1 MFGIRAKQSLMA
13 KLPDA
18 ETLPRREL
26 VAMDSLVTPIEI
38 PAGRVLMHQGAPGSD
53 AMLILEGEVLVD
65 RDGEAVAILGPGSVV
80 GEAALLANQPRNA
93 TVTAATDVLAVA
105 MSRRE
110 FATILDRCP
119 VMARRI
125 LTTAVDRAGAR
136 IE

>member
-1 MFGIRAKQSLMA
+1 MFGTRAHKSLMA

-18 ETLPRREL
+18 HLLPRREL
-26 VAMDSLVTPIEI
+26 VALDALVTPLEI
-38 PAGRVLMHQGAPGSD
+38 PAGRVLMRQGAPGSE
-53 AMLILEGEVLVD
+53 AMLVLEGEVLVE

-93 TVTAATDVLAVA
+93 TVTAASPVLAVA

-110 FATILDRCP
+110 FATVLDRCP

-125 LTTAVDRAGAR
+125 LSTAVERAGATLQ
-136 IE
+136 